1 MSPTSACG
9 TLPTSGNAL
18 PTPSLSARQI
28 DGVAADVAECFIADI
43 PSSKTYSLG
52 VNIDKVWA
60 PTAAG
65 RLDRKT
71 ARIARSWAECKKWEL
86 QMKIFMAFWAFVG
99 LLLMGAVAPA
109 QPAKPTIIL
118 VHGAF
123 ADSSS
128 WYGVIAILERDGYS
142 VIAAAN
148 PLRSVKGDADTVRAL
163 IASIHTPVVLVGHS
177 YGGMVISNAANRQA
191 NVKALVYVAAFAPE
205 SGENAGELNNK
216 FPGSL
221 VGPALAPPVPLP
233 GGGHDLYV
241 QQEKF
246 HDAFAP
252 DVPAEAARLAAAAQR
267 PVTDIAFSESA
278 TEPAWKTIPSWFVY
292 GDHDTAIP
300 PQLHAFM
307 TERARPRATKVVEGA
322 SHVVM
327 ISHSDAVAK
336 VIEDAAT
343 AQ

>member
-1 MSPTSACG
+1 
-9 TLPTSGNAL
+9 
-18 PTPSLSARQI
+18 
-28 DGVAADVAECFIADI
+28 
-43 PSSKTYSLG
+43 
-52 VNIDKVWA
+52 
-60 PTAAG
+60 
-65 RLDRKT
+65 
-71 ARIARSWAECKKWEL
+71 
-86 QMKIFMAFWAFVG
+86 MKIFMALWAFVG
-99 LLLMGAVAPA
+99 LLLTGTVATA
-109 QPAKPTIIL
+109 QPAKPTIVL

-128 WYGVIAILERDGYS
+128 WYGVIAILEKDGYS
-142 VIAAAN
+142 VVAAAN

-163 IASIHTPVVLVGHS
+163 VATINTPVVLVGHS
-177 YGGMVISNAANRQA
+177 YGGMVISNTANGQA

-205 SGENAGELNNK
+205 AGESAGGLNSK

-252 DVPAEAARLAAAAQR
+252 DVPADAARLAAAAQR
-267 PVTDIAFSESA
+267 PVTDIAFGEPA
-278 TEPAWKTIPSWFVY
+278 TEPAWKSIPSWFVY

-300 PQLHAFM
+300 PKLHAFM
-307 TERARPRATKVVEGA
+307 AERAHPRATSVVEGA

-327 ISHSDAVAK
+327 ISHPEAVAK
-336 VIEDAAT
+336 IIEDAAT
-343 AQ
+343 AH